1 VINPKLKTLEAPLI
15 EVMDDASIP
24 PVQDSAKEI
33 LSFFC
38 INFFTRFFI
47 TKYSFLKP

>member
-1 VINPKLKTLEAPLI
+1 MRPMLNTLDAPLI
-15 EVMDDASIP
+15 EVIDDASIP
-24 PVQDSAKEI
+24 PVQDSANEI

-38 INFFTRFFI
+38 IKFFTRFFI